1 MPCTFL
7 YFFQGGYM
15 NHSTIEFTPVPEDVD
30 QPVRHFFRVPV
41 KEKESIFVL
50 ISSIS
55 YPVSDISQEGI
66 GILVENNQAFHIGE
80 TLFPCQ
86 LHVKDT
92 QLKDMTGKVFH
103 CSVRDSG
110 FWQFGIQWI
119 NLENSQKK
127 ELEHVLSG
135 LKKRVLASPDA
146 VVQKD
151 AGREK

>member
-1 MPCTFL
+1 
-7 YFFQGGYM
+7 M

-41 KEKESIFVL
+41 KERESIFVL

-55 YPVSDISQEGI
+55 YPVSDLSQEGV
-66 GILVENNQAFHIGE
+66 GILVENNQAFQIGE

-86 LHVKDT
+86 LHLKDT
-92 QLKDMTGKVFH
+92 QLKDMTGKVVH
-103 CSVRDSG
+103 CSVQDSD

-119 NLENSQKK
+119 NLESSQKK
-127 ELEHVLSG
+127 VLEQVFSR
-135 LKKRVLASPDA
+135 LKNRVLASQEA

-151 AGREK
+151 PGGEK